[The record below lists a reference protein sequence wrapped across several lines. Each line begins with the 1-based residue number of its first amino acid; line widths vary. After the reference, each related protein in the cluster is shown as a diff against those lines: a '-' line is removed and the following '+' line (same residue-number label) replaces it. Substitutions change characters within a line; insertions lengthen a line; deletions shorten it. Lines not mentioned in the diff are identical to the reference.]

1 MVKLYPSTIFS
12 SLDFD
17 FIKKE
22 ISQNC
27 FSDGAK
33 NLVHELHPQSDSEI
47 IKRELKTTDEIL
59 ALFLANESFPT
70 IQFLPISEHAQRLKT
85 RGVAL
90 EEKSFDE
97 IRSSLLVYEGLF
109 SFLKKH
115 KAKLP
120 RLYDELAEEE
130 PNPWIINV
138 INQKIDERAQVKST
152 ASKELSH
159 IRSSLIKSR
168 ASADRIFARAVKK
181 YRDRGLLAEF
191 DETISE
197 NRRVLA
203 IQSAYKG
210 QVQGIFHGSSSK
222 NSIVYIEPGETVEIN
237 NEIANLLDD
246 EKQEIRRILREL
258 SAELH
263 PHTSHLFAVERK
275 LILVDFI
282 RAKAVFSRRED
293 CCVPIIHFNKKE
305 IKLREAYNPVLKIV
319 NRHKGKSTIPLDINL
334 NQQNRV
340 LVISGP
346 NAGGKSIA
354 LKTLGILS
362 LMLQCGIPIPVD
374 PFSEMCVFSKVFV
387 DIGDSQSIENE
398 LSTYSSK
405 LQKMRHFLSEADDDT
420 LLLIDEFGSGSDP
433 ELGSALAQVFLEKL
447 NSFGVFGIFTTHY
460 NAIKALAAKLDGV
473 QNGAMLFDKKNL
485 SPEYRLEVGNPGS
498 SYTFEVAG
506 KSGIAPHIIKEAR
519 EKTASETLQVDKL
532 LVQLQDDKLQLEKK
546 RNQLNSELGKLR
558 KLENERAATVAKLE
572 EKLSRQS
579 RANEEND
586 RHIYWGQRFQK
597 LVDSWM
603 EQKGKKDKKE
613 VVARFIGLLTQRSS
627 EVEKEEVKTISKA
640 QSKRDKQI
648 NELKKQEVKI
658 GERVKILETGMT
670 GIISEIKKGR
680 YIIALGLNISSTVE
694 REQFIPAGV
703 KLEHTPKKKTRKKS
717 FRKKEDTSAKKDDQG
732 EGNS

>member
-1 MVKLYPSTIFS
+1 MVKQYPNTIFD

-27 FSDGAK
+27 FSEGAK
-33 NLVHELHPQSDSEI
+33 KLAQDFHPQSDPKTIEQ
-47 IKRELKTTDEIL
+47 ELKTTDEIL

-70 IQFLPISEHAQRLKT
+70 IQFLPIAEYAQRLKT
-85 RGVAL
+85 QGVAL

-109 SFLKKH
+109 NFLKKH
-115 KAKLP
+115 RGKLP

-130 PNPWIINV
+130 PNPWIINT

-152 ASKELSH
+152 ASKELSY
-159 IRSSLIKSR
+159 IRSRLIKSR

-263 PHTSHLFAVERK
+263 PHTSHLFIVEKK
-275 LILVDFI
+275 LVLIDFI
-282 RAKAVFSRRED
+282 RAKAAFAKRED
-293 CCVPIIHFNKKE
+293 CCVPIIHYHKKE

-319 NRHKGKSTIPLDINL
+319 NRHKGKSTIPLNINL
-334 NQQNRV
+334 NQQSRV

-354 LKTLGILS
+354 LKTLGILT

-405 LQKMRHFLSEADDDT
+405 LQKMRHFLSEADDET

-460 NAIKALAAKLDGV
+460 NAIKALAAKLEGV
-473 QNGAMLFDKKNL
+473 QNGAMLFDKKTL

-519 EKTASETLQVDKL
+519 EKTAAETLQV
-532 LVQLQDDKLQLEKK
+532 DKLQLEKK
-546 RNQLNSELGKLR
+546 RNQMNSELGKLR
-558 KLENERAATVAKLE
+558 KLEAERATTVAKLE
-572 EKLSRQS
+572 EKLSKQS

-586 RHIYWGQRFQK
+586 RNIYWGQRFQK

-613 VVARFIGLLTQRSS
+613 VVARFIGMLTQRSG

-658 GERVKILETGMT
+658 GDRVKILDTGMA
-670 GIISEIKKGR
+670 GVISEIKKGR
-680 YIIALGLNISSTVE
+680 YIIALGPNISSTVD

-703 KLEHTPKKKTRKKS
+703 KLESAPKRKSRKKT
-717 FRKKEDTSAKKDDQG
+717 FRKKEDAQTKNGGKG
-732 EGNS
+732 ESNS

>member
-1 MVKLYPSTIFS
+1 MVQLYPNSIFD
-12 SLDFD
+12 SLDFN

-27 FSDGAK
+27 FSAGAK
-33 NLVHELHPQSDSEI
+33 TLVQDLQLLDIPQTIEQEL
-47 IKRELKTTDEIL
+47 RCTDEVL
-59 ALFLANESFPT
+59 ALFLANETFPT
-70 IQFLPISEHAQRLKT
+70 IQFLPIWEHAHRLKT

-97 IRSSLLVYEGLF
+97 IRSSLLVYDGLF

-115 KAKLP
+115 KVKLP
-120 RLYDELAEEE
+120 RLFDELSEEE
-130 PNPWIINV
+130 PNPWIVNTINL
-138 INQKIDERAQVKST
+138 KIDERAQVKSS
-152 ASKELSH
+152 ASKELSY
-159 IRSSLIKSR
+159 IRSRLIKSR

-263 PHTSHLFAVERK
+263 PYTGHLQAVEKK
-275 LILVDFI
+275 LIRVDFI
-282 RAKAVFSRRED
+282 RAKAAFAKREE
-293 CCVPIIHFNKKE
+293 CCVPTINYHKKE
-305 IKLREAYNPVLKIV
+305 IKLRDAYNPVLKIV
-319 NRHKGKSTIPLDINL
+319 NRHKGKSTIPLTINL

-374 PFSEMCVFSKVFV
+374 PFSEMCIFSKVFV

-460 NAIKALAAKLDGV
+460 NAIKALAARLEGV

-485 SPEYRLEVGNPGS
+485 SPEYKLEVGNPGS

-506 KSGIAPHIIKEAR
+506 KSGIASHIIKEAR
-519 EKTASETLQVDKL
+519 DKTAAETLQVDKL
-532 LVQLQDDKLQLEKK
+532 LVQLQDDKLHLEKK
-546 RNQLNSELGKLR
+546 KNQLNSELGKLR
-558 KLENERAATVAKLE
+558 KLEAERAATVARLE
-572 EKLSRQS
+572 EKLNKQS

-613 VVARFIGLLTQRSS
+613 VVARFIGILTQRSS

-648 NELKKQEVKI
+648 NELKKHEVKI
-658 GERVKILETGMT
+658 GDRVKILDTGMT
-670 GIISEIKKGR
+670 GVISDIKKGR

-703 KLEHTPKKKTRKKS
+703 KIENPPKKRARKKS
-717 FRKKEDTSAKKDDQG
+717 FKKKGDPTPKKDNKG

>member
-1 MVKLYPSTIFS
+1 MVKLYPESIFS

-17 FIKKE
+17 FIKNE
-22 ISQNC
+22 ISKNC
-27 FSDGAK
+27 FSEGAK
-33 NLVHELHPQSDSEI
+33 TLVHDLQPSAVSRVVEES
-47 IKRELKTTDEIL
+47 LKTTDEIL
-59 ALFLANESFPT
+59 ALFLANETFPT
-70 IQFLPISEHAQRLKT
+70 IQFLPIAAHAHRLKT
-85 RGVAL
+85 KGVAL
-90 EEKSFDE
+90 EEKAFDE
-97 IRSSLLVYEGLF
+97 IRSSLLVYESLF
-109 SFLKKH
+109 NFLKKH
-115 KAKLP
+115 RSRLP
-120 RLYDELAEEE
+120 RLYNELAQEE
-130 PNPWIINV
+130 PNPWITQT

-152 ASKELSH
+152 ASKELAQ
-159 IRSSLIKSR
+159 IRSKLAKSR
-168 ASADRIFARAVKK
+168 ASADRIFERAIKK
-181 YRDRGLLAEF
+181 YRDRGVLAEF

-210 QVQGIFHGSSSK
+210 QVQGILHGSSSK

-263 PHTSHLFAVERK
+263 PYTGHLISVEKK

-282 RAKAVFSRRED
+282 RAKAVFAKRED
-293 CCVPIIHFNKKE
+293 CCVPVIHFTKKE
-305 IKLREAYNPVLKIV
+305 IKLREAYNPVLKII
-319 NRHKGKSTIPLDINL
+319 NRQKGKHTIPLTLNL
-334 NQQNRV
+334 EPENRI

-354 LKTLGILS
+354 LKTLGILT
-362 LMLQCGIPIPVD
+362 LMLQCGIPVPVD
-374 PFSEMCVFSKVFV
+374 PFSEMCLFAKVFV

-405 LQKMRHFLSEADDDT
+405 LQKMRHFLSDADADT

-460 NAIKALAAKLDGV
+460 NAIKALAARLNGV
-473 QNGAMLFDKKNL
+473 QNGAMLFDKKSL

-519 EKTASETLQVDKL
+519 EKTASETLHVDKL
-532 LVQLQDDKLQLEKK
+532 LVQLQEDKLQLEKK

-558 KLENERAATVAKLE
+558 KLEAERAATVARLE
-572 EKLSRQS
+572 EKLSKQS

-586 RHIYWGQRFQK
+586 RLLYWGQRFQK

-613 VVARFIGLLTQRSS
+613 VVARFIGILTQRSG

-658 GERVKILETGMT
+658 GDRVKILDTGMT
-670 GIISEIKKGR
+670 GIISELKKGR
-680 YIIALGLNISSTVE
+680 YVIALGPNISSTVD

-703 KLEHTPKKKTRKKS
+703 KLENTPKRKARKKS
-717 FRKKEDTSAKKDDQG
+717 FRKKGDTPPK
-732 EGNS
+732 NSSKGDSKS